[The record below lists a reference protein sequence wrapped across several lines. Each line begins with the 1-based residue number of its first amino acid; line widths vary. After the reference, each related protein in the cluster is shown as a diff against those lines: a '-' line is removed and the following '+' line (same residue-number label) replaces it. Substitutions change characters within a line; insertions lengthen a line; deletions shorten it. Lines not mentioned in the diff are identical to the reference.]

1 MYQNKSKIA
10 IIVGFFV
17 IAIVLVIVMVHLITE
32 ANKPEPVYEPNQT
45 EIELNET
52 LKEYNKLLF
61 DYKMVRKTNNYY
73 NSNYLIS
80 PLSMAYA
87 LKILEE
93 GASGETKA
101 QISNLIKDYQLPR
114 IINIEK
120 KISIA
125 NALFINTNYKGK
137 ISNNYVAN
145 VEGNYDANVM
155 YDGFQNTD
163 GINKWVSGKTFGLIP
178 RALTNIDRN
187 TKLSIVNTIALDI
200 AWKYKM
206 SSKNTHQAKFAKIDK
221 TQIDVAMMSDK
232 NAFGYLENENAR
244 GIVKHYVTYDTNT
257 GEPAAA
263 DSTNKLELEYIAIMP
278 KMDLNTYI
286 NSFDQYELSK
296 LLQTVR
302 TNSDTLDLSMNIP
315 KYNYAFDLDKWKT
328 ILLEN
333 NITKAFEED
342 ADFSIIND
350 DLFLTDTIHKTYI
363 EFGEEGTKAAAV
375 SIAKIKDNSV
385 PSEKE
390 NIQIDFNSPFLYLI
404 KEKNSTNLWFFGVVY
419 EPMSWEEY
427 DKLIEAAKREAERK
441 KRGY

>member
-1 MYQNKSKIA
+1 
-10 IIVGFFV
+10 
-17 IAIVLVIVMVHLITE
+17 
-32 ANKPEPVYEPNQT
+32 
-45 EIELNET
+45 
-52 LKEYNKLLF
+52 
-61 DYKMVRKTNNYY
+61 
-73 NSNYLIS
+73 
-80 PLSMAYA
+80 
-87 LKILEE
+87 
-93 GASGETKA
+93 
-101 QISNLIKDYQLPR
+101 
-114 IINIEK
+114 
-120 KISIA
+120 
-125 NALFINTNYKGK
+125 
-137 ISNNYVAN
+137 
-145 VEGNYDANVM
+145 
-155 YDGFQNTD
+155 
-163 GINKWVSGKTFGLIP
+163 
-178 RALTNIDRN
+178 
-187 TKLSIVNTIALDI
+187 
-200 AWKYKM
+200 
-206 SSKNTHQAKFAKIDK
+206 
-221 TQIDVAMMSDK
+221 
-232 NAFGYLENENAR
+232 
-244 GIVKHYVTYDTNT
+244 
-257 GEPAAA
+257 
-263 DSTNKLELEYIAIMP
+263 MP

-375 SIAKIKDNSV
+375 CIAKIKDNSV